1 MIARTADSSETGKVD
16 ASSPA
21 PAVNRLGL
29 VSLFCL
35 SAWCGLVAGLF
46 EVGTIVLRKHVFDPN
61 QLYAMSRYFVWL
73 IPVTNLCLFLAL
85 GCFGCI
91 ASLAWPRRGRWVVAR
106 LLCALTFLP
115 ILLVAFPRIY
125 WLAWFMLALGAA
137 ARVVPL
143 CERNARAF
151 RRFVQ
156 VSFPV
161 VLGMVLV
168 RGLHPGFATDGSKRA
183 PRREP
188 CRRRGQP
195 MSS

>member
-1 MIARTADSSETGKVD
+1 MIARTADPSDTGTVD
-16 ASSPA
+16 ASPPDPA
-21 PAVNRLGL
+21 ANRLGL
-29 VSLFCL
+29 VSLLCL

-46 EVGTIVLRKHVFDPN
+46 EVGTIVLRKQVFDPN

-115 ILLVAFPRIY
+115 VLLVAFPRIY
-125 WLAWFMLALGAA
+125 WLAWFVLALGAA
-137 ARVVPL
+137 ARLVWL
-143 CERNARAF
+143 CEGNARAF

-156 VSFPV
+156 FSFPV
-161 VLGMVLV
+161 VLGMVLILGASPWIRDRWKQARAARDACPR
-168 RGLHPGFATDGSKRA
+168 RGL
-183 PRREP
+183 
-188 CRRRGQP
+188 P